1 MKKNLLIN
9 FFSLPNYLSMPAVG
23 IEISNR
29 SIKYVEFIKRDGVL
43 SLEDFGETLISP
55 GIVENG
61 SIIKKDDM
69 IKILSD
75 LKNNF
80 SSNLVRLSI
89 PEEKVYIFNTRI
101 PLVKDSEIR
110 QALEFRIEENVPLKL
125 DEVIFEYD
133 ILGKEGE
140 EILLNV
146 FAVSKEI
153 ILGYTDVLISSGL
166 CPVAFDVE
174 SIVVAKTVIEDK
186 KSSIILNIKEDSSVL
201 SAVVFGVVRST
212 FIIPVGESLIK
223 EGLSKIKSIKD
234 LDFSKSNLF
243 YSQEISSNT
252 DVSDVLLHVFSILK
266 DEVEKFNNFYISQT
280 KDKIVGFNGF
290 DSIILC
296 GRSAILPGLTK
307 HINQN
312 LNIKVEIANPWIHV
326 FDVNNK
332 MPNLKFEESLS
343 YISAIGSSLMSYIK

>member
-9 FFSLPNYLSMPAVG
+9 FFGLPNYLSMPAVG

-43 SLEDFGETLISP
+43 NLEDFGEISIDP

-61 SIIKKDDM
+61 SIIKKDELV
-69 IKILSD
+69 KILSG
-75 LKNNF
+75 LKTNF
-80 SSNLVRLSI
+80 SSNFVRLSI
-89 PEEKVYIFNTRI
+89 PEEKVYIFNTKI

-133 ILGKEGE
+133 ILGKEGG

-146 FAVSKEI
+146 SVISKEVI
-153 ILGYTDVLISSGL
+153 SGYTDVLVLSGL

-174 SIVVAKTVIEDK
+174 SIIVAKTIIEDK
-186 KSSIILNIKEDSSVL
+186 KSAIILNIKEDSSVL
-201 SAVVFGVVRST
+201 SSVVFGVVRST

-223 EGLSKIKSIKD
+223 ESLLKIKSIKN
-234 LDFSKSNLF
+234 LDFSKSGFF
-243 YSQEISSNT
+243 YSPEISLNT
-252 DVSDVLLHVFSILK
+252 DVSDSLLNVFSILK
-266 DEVEKFNNFYISQT
+266 DEVEKFNDFYVSQT
-280 KDKIVGFNGF
+280 KDKIPGFNGF

-296 GRSAILPGLTK
+296 GKSAVLPGLTN

-312 LNIKVEIANPWIHV
+312 LNIKVEVANPWIHV
-326 FDVNNK
+326 FDVNDK
-332 MPNLKFEESLS
+332 IPSLKFEESLGFVS
-343 YISAIGSSLMSYIK
+343 SIGSSLMSYLK